1 MKRLT
6 KEQLLDK
13 AKFNFREKELPLPEL
28 GKEDGEAAGLLLRTP
43 SIAHTHSLERASE
56 ERKDNGISSPEVI
69 ADLLATYCADPE
81 LSQKEWFEIVKEWPA
96 PTMSRIYQGCA
107 DLAGTGEEE
116 GRALATEF
124 RGSDD

>member
-1 MKRLT
+1 VKRLT
-6 KEQLLDK
+6 KEQLLEK
-13 AKFNFREKELPLPEL
+13 AKFNFREKELALPEL
-28 GKEDGEAAGLLLRTP
+28 GEEDAGVLLRTP

-81 LSQKEWFEIVKEWPA
+81 LTQKEWFEIVKEWPA

-124 RGSDD
+124 RSSGD